1 MSKLHHQCP
10 ALVPAPEEASF
21 LYRKGMC
28 CWDQAAVTL
37 AHSGYHFTIS
47 LLEERQQRALFQRG
61 LPQTHGP
68 AESALFSQ
76 VALYLEKSLL
86 SASTGST
93 HMPVQAWSAQNS
105 TVPKKALCGQVT
117 ATETVQMSLPTWYF
131 RTNCAC
137 SSHYKFVLHQEEVC
151 ANKVSKLISHIN
163 I

>member
-1 MSKLHHQCP
+1 MSNLHHQCP

-76 VALYLEKSLL
+76 VALYLEKGLL
-86 SASTGST
+86 SARTGST
-93 HMPVQAWSAQNS
+93 HMPVQVWSAQNS
-105 TVPKKALCGQVT
+105 QFRRKPRAGRWPG
-117 ATETVQMSLPTWYF
+117 TETVQMSLPTWYF
-131 RTNCAC
+131 WTNSAG